1 MGTEEITDQINKA
14 LAAVNASDA
23 TDEYKV
29 FAFKIVLC
37 GLLGQGP
44 VITSPDPKGA
54 TGAQAGTEETR
65 AEDWQQ
71 QIANRLKL
79 TTEQVAAIYHRES
92 DTVLRLILDTSIL
105 PKNKQTA
112 TQDIAQLLAAGR
124 VAAGFDESSTGAEV
138 IRTEAEYYG
147 RLDGNNF
154 SRALHSLK
162 PNFHYDGKEKT
173 LTPRAPGFAD
183 AAAVAKRYLGQENK

>member
-23 TDEYKV
+23 TDEYKIA
-29 FAFKIVLC
+29 AFKIVLR
-37 GLLGQGP
+37 GLLGQGEP
-44 VITSPDPKGA
+44 MTSPGSKGPA
-54 TGAQAGTEETR
+54 GARTGTEETT

-71 QIANRLKL
+71 RIANRLKL
-79 TTEQVAAIYHRES
+79 TTEQVAAIYHKES
-92 DTVLRLILDTSIL
+92 DTVLRLLLDTSVL

-112 TQDIAQLLAAGR
+112 TQDIAQLLSAGR

-162 PNFHYDGKEKT
+162 PNFHYDGKEKN

-183 AAAVAKRYLGQENK
+183 AATVAKRYLGQENK